1 MSRERGFSFIE
12 LMMTLAIMGT
22 LVLVCVPMAELA
34 VQRNRER
41 ELRVA
46 LVQIR
51 EALDAYKR
59 AADEGRIELRPG
71 DSGYPP
77 SLAALVSGVPDQ
89 RSPTRRL
96 MYFLRALPGDPLA
109 QPESGGNADWGL
121 RSHDSPADD
130 PQSGIDVFD
139 VYSRSDKT
147 GLNGVPYRQ
156 W

>member
-1 MSRERGFSFIE
+1 MKAMRGFSFVE

-22 LVLVCVPMAELA
+22 LVLVCVPMAEIV
-34 VQRNRER
+34 VQRSRER
-41 ELRVA
+41 DLRSA
-46 LVQIR
+46 LIQIR

-77 SLAALVSGVPDQ
+77 SLDALVTGVPDQ
-89 RSPTRRL
+89 RSPTRRP
-96 MYFLRALPGDPLA
+96 MYFLRSLPGDPLA
-109 QPESGGNADWGL
+109 AVEAGNAGAWGL
-121 RSHDSPADD
+121 RSYESSADA
-130 PQSGIDVFD
+130 PQAGADVFD
-139 VYSRSDKT
+139 VYSRSLKA